1 MTALLPYRPNP
12 PAIRRLCL
20 AVDIESYSTR
30 SIPEQIDLQTR
41 LLWTMLQACRVADVK
56 PARCDRQ
63 DSGDG
68 QILILPPS
76 IDESKVLPGLVLGLL
91 TAVRR
96 ANEPPGAGGPARLR
110 ISLGQGAIQ
119 VGATGFASR
128 AVITVARLLDS
139 AELRA
144 ALAAVAAADAAV
156 VVTSDLYQDMFSQG
170 YGGLAASGFHE
181 VRIHIPAKRFTADAW
196 IQVPVNP
203 PLLLKVPVFPDMA
216 ALARRQ
222 QRMRD
227 IGAATAVAWAT
238 FVGGQM
244 LLGGAAQEHLPA
256 DASASPQL
264 ADTQH
269 SPAGHDADLDSLH
282 HDATA
287 DDHHAPDY
295 LTHDH
300 PMHDQPGHHGLGH
313 DGQARHHWTDSHGH
327 DGHGH
332 FDSNDFDADSGD
344 QDDSQNLSSL
354 RPYSNEFGPGHDHYH
369 DAHDPGQDGLAHD
382 AAAGHLGLGHDGF
395 ADQVLSVD
403 TAYGYDATGYRGSGG
418 YQDPYGQDTGD
429 HHDTWDR
436 DHAWDHHMPGMD
448 GHGGTHA

>member
-1 MTALLPYRPNP
+1 MTALLPHRPNP

-41 LLWTMLQACRVADVK
+41 LLWTMSQACRVAGVK
-56 PARCDRQ
+56 SARCDRQ

-76 IDESKVLPGLVLGLL
+76 IDESKVLPGLVIGLL

-96 ANEPPGAGGPARLR
+96 ANESLGCGGRLRLR

-144 ALAAVAAADAAV
+144 ALAAVPAADAAV

-170 YGGLAASGFHE
+170 YGGLAASEFHE
-181 VRIHIPAKRFTADAW
+181 VRIEIPAKRFTANAW

-222 QRMRD
+222 QRIRD
-227 IGAATAVAWAT
+227 VGAATAAAWAT
-238 FVGGQM
+238 FVGAQV
-244 LLGGAAQEHLPA
+244 LLGGAAK
-256 DASASPQL
+256 ASTSAQL
-264 ADTQH
+264 ADSHH
-269 SPAGHDADLDSLH
+269 SSGGHDAGLDSLH

-287 DDHHAPDY
+287 NDHHAHDY

-300 PMHDQPGHHGLGH
+300 FTHDQPGHHDLGH
-313 DGQARHHWTDSHGH
+313 GWQAHHHWTDSHGH

-332 FDSNDFDADSGD
+332 FGSDDFDADSGD
-344 QDDSQNLSSL
+344 QDDSQNRASL
-354 RPYSNEFGPGHDHYH
+354 RPYSNDFGPGHDHYH
-369 DAHDPGQDGLAHD
+369 DAHDLAHDALAHD
-382 AAAGHLGLGHDGF
+382 AAGHSGLGHEGI

-403 TAYGYDATGYRGSGG
+403 TAYGYDANGYLVTGG
-418 YQDPYGQDTGD
+418 YQDPYDHDTGD
-429 HHDTWDR
+429 HHETWDHH
-436 DHAWDHHMPGMD
+436 DALDHHMPGMD